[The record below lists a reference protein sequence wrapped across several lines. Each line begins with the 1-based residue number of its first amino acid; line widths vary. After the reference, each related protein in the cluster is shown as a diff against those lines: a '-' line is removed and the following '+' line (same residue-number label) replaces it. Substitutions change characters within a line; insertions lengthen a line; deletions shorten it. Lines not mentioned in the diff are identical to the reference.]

1 MVCRAHGEKM
11 EDLSDSVLVH
21 IHTGIQWES
30 VTQGPPSPTS
40 SPSHSL
46 SSRLNCLL
54 FLAGG
59 HINPAVSF
67 AMCAFGRMEW
77 FRFPFY
83 VGAQFL
89 GAFAGAATVFGI
101 YYGEY

>member
-1 MVCRAHGEKM
+1 MPI
-11 EDLSDSVLVH
+11 LWPL
-21 IHTGIQWES
+21 
-30 VTQGPPSPTS
+30 PPD
-40 SPSHSL
+40 
-46 SSRLNCLL
+46 CLL

-67 AMCAFGRMEW
+67 AMCVFGRMEW
-77 FRFPFY
+77 FKFPFY

>member
-1 MVCRAHGEKM
+1 MVFDDAQIISSP
-11 EDLSDSVLVH
+11 LPN
-21 IHTGIQWES
+21 IHLCLF
-30 VTQGPPSPTS
+30 PSPH
-40 SPSHSL
+40 SHFL